1 MAENALDMLGV
12 SQEVLGEIK
21 PEEVYESKV
30 LDSALYDAEVQRV
43 YVRKTDSGAKMLEI
57 DFTLPPGEQG
67 GEPTPYHYA
76 TCVMSGDNK
85 GNKTTYTSKQGKEI
99 PLPGVA
105 SMTKFLGAID
115 QMNAG
120 AVQGDIDHRGDKIKA
135 LCFTGLQGLKLKIG
149 MIQEENFYQGNV
161 TIKNDVKYWLNENG
175 ENTVGDNLIDK
186 VIESIEKYPVKKL
199 KASATTTT
207 APTTTGGSEAPSQ
220 SGW

>member
-30 LDSALYDAEVQRV
+30 FDTALYDAEVQRV
-43 YVRKTDSGAKMLEI
+43 YVRGTDSGAKMLEV
-57 DFTLPPGEQG
+57 DFTLPPEEEG
-67 GEPTPYHYA
+67 GGPTPYHYS
-76 TCVMSGDNK
+76 TCVMSGDQK
-85 GNKTTYTSKQGKEI
+85 GNKTTYTTKQGKEV

-120 AVQGDIDHRGDKIKA
+120 AVLGDIEHRGDKIKA

-149 MIQEENFYQGNV
+149 VIQEENFYQGNI
-161 TIKNDVKYWLNENG
+161 TMKNDVKYWLNENG
-175 ENTVGDNLIDK
+175 ENTIGDNLVDK
-186 VIESIEKYPVKKL
+186 VLESLEKYPVKKL
-199 KASATTTT
+199 KANATAAATPAAGGAT
-207 APTTTGGSEAPSQ
+207 APSG